1 MHQDERGRP
10 VATLETNNHITER
23 KRAEEAL
30 NKTQAELAHTGDDS
44 RRDDCFHRSLDQP
57 AARSRHNQRQ

>member
-44 RRDDCFHRSLDQP
+44 RRD
-57 AARSRHNQRQ
+57 